1 MRQYNMLSY
10 NSPQSHI
17 FILFNSHSYSD
28 SLNLYS
34 KYKQQHKMI
43 ICFFFQQF
51 PEHPLCA
58 PHNIKLLSINLE
70 SDLEDTINDI
80 KNLNNAGL
88 YEI

>member
-1 MRQYNMLSY
+1 
-10 NSPQSHI
+10 
-17 FILFNSHSYSD
+17 
-28 SLNLYS
+28 
-34 KYKQQHKMI
+34 MI

-51 PEHPLCA
+51 PEHPLCV